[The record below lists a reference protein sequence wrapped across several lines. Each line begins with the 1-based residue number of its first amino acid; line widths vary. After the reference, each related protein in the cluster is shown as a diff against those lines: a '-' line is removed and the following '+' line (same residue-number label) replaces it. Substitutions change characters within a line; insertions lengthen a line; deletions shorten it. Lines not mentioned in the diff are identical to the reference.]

1 MISTPLSPTGSGGR
15 RRSPATSGATP
26 MGLGISISLAA
37 CSATTSSRCDRRPG
51 PTSGPTAIPEI
62 STKGPAS
69 SWCRCSARRLT
80 RGNGRKRAVPTS
92 CLWAARAVRGSGRVA
107 DCSAATSDAAGPYGL
122 SCTIKPV
129 PRPTQGVAEHRDRQ
143 RYRARDG
150 AFCRSPARNGCFC
163 RSRRRTRRGVVD
175 CFGGGGTV
183 APSMAF
189 HAIRTPKAARTSS
202 FGIKIKPGQW
212 NQAARWI
219 APEKSE
225 PGKLRHCPS
234 VVKI

>member
-15 RRSPATSGATP
+15 RRSAATGGATP
-26 MGLGISISLAA
+26 IGLRISISLAA

-69 SWCRCSARRLT
+69 SWCRCSARPVT
-80 RGNGRKRAVPTS
+80 RGNGRKWAVPTS

-129 PRPTQGVAEHRDRQ
+129 PRPTQGVAAHRDRQ

-150 AFCRSPARNGCFC
+150 AFCRSPHETAPSAARDGELAAGWWIASGAVG
-163 RSRRRTRRGVVD
+163 RSRPQWRSTPSERQRLHEPVRSASRSSQANGTRR
-175 CFGGGGTV
+175 
-183 APSMAF
+183 
-189 HAIRTPKAARTSS
+189 HAGLHQKSS
-202 FGIKIKPGQW
+202 
-212 NQAARWI
+212 NRANCDTAQA
-219 APEKSE
+219 S
-225 PGKLRHCPS
+225 
-234 VVKI
+234 